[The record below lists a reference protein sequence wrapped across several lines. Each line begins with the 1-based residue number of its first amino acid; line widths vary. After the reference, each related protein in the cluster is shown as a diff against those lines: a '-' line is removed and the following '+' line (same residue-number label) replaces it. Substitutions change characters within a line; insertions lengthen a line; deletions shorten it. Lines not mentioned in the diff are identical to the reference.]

1 MVPFTSERGGLTRNY
16 WDTWHLAGVKI
27 LKFWAA
33 DNNLKVKVMGS
44 IDGTDFADTVEAEFD
59 VTTTTPVTKRIL
71 TYWPYLQVQ
80 VKPATSAQHGTLS
93 VLAVGTTI
101 TAESDTELS
110 ATIDTAGLATQTT
123 LAAILAKII
132 AAPSTEANQ
141 GLILTALGLI
151 ATEAT
156 AGDIKTATEALAALI
171 SAGALAVSLGELPD
185 TAAGDLADINAA
197 SASID
202 GKLPALVGGKIPV
215 DASVSIDSV
224 DIGDV
229 DITEF
234 PAGNLGQQAKAASL
248 SVAPATD
255 ITDPT
260 YIGDV
265 KFGEELPAGTQLIG
279 KVGIDQTTPGTTN
292 LVNVNGGASQSAD
305 IKVTLDSE
313 SVAVTGPLTDTEL
326 RASDIKVTLDS
337 ESVAVTGPLT
347 DAQLTTQA
355 LAKESTL
362 GSVKT
367 AVEALAG
374 ATPDTIS
381 GDLAS
386 MSADLGTIQADI
398 ATVKAD
404 IALMK
409 ADLAAILAIL
419 ES

>member
-1 MVPFTSERGGLTRNY
+1 MSGSQGYVDDPPAAVDADSTNETNDSIIALLKAIKNLQIDLTELNVI
-16 WDTWHLAGVKI
+16 LAGAVS
-27 LKFWAA
+27 AG
-33 DNNLKVKVMGS
+33 KV
-44 IDGTDFADTVEAEFD
+44 
-59 VTTTTPVTKRIL
+59 
-71 TYWPYLQVQ
+71 QC
-80 VKPATSAQHGTLS
+80 
-93 VLAVGTTI
+93 
-101 TAESDTELS
+101 DTEL
-110 ATIDTAGLATQTT
+110 TITGEGLATQAT
-123 LAAILAKII
+123 LADILAKII
-132 AAPSTEANQ
+132 AAPSTEAKQ
-141 GLILTALGLI
+141 DLILTALGLI

-156 AGDIKTATEALAALI
+156 TGDIKTAVEALAVAT
-171 SAGALAVSLGELPD
+171 PD
-185 TAAGDLADINAA
+185 TADGDLADINAA

-265 KFGEELPAGTQLIG
+265 KFGEELPAGTQIIG

-313 SVAVTGPLTDTEL
+313 SVAVTGPLTNAEL
-326 RASDIKVTLDS
+326 TA
-337 ESVAVTGPLT
+337 
-347 DAQLTTQA
+347 QA
-355 LAKESTL
+355 LATEATL
-362 GSVKT
+362 GT
-367 AVEALAG
+367 
-374 ATPDTIS
+374 
-381 GDLAS
+381 
-386 MSADLGTIQADI
+386 MR
-398 ATVKAD
+398 AD